1 MDDWIQCL
9 EEHSQQNSR
18 PGQGCDSALVALA
31 SSPRSQVALAVML
44 DNGGLRPEI
53 CPLSPPLPS
62 ASSLA
67 MTVTISWTNP
77 ADSTPGWIQLF
88 RT

>member
-44 DNGGLRPEI
+44 DNGGLETRA
-53 CPLSPPLPS
+53 LSTS
-62 ASSLA
+62 T
-67 MTVTISWTNP
+67 TVAFSQLLSHDCDNQL
-77 ADSTPGWIQLF
+77 DKPG
-88 RT
+88 